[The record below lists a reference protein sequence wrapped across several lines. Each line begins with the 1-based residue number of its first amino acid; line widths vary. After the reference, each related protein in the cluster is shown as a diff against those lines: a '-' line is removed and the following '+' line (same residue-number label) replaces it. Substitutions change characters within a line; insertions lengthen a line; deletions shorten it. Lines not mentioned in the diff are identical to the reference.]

1 MKFTVGQEIT
11 NLIVRAADDR
21 RRKLIIIGAPEI
33 VIKSCDDLATK
44 AQTDVKKLVSGLS
57 RKYKKVANEEII
69 EPIQFI
75 QTTGNYYKEGK
86 QQTRIFRFVTE
97 TGIYY
102 YDTFARKIEKVNENG
117 EQYSLNV
124 NINETDF
131 R

>member
-124 NINETDF
+124 NINEKDF